1 LNIPNIST
9 SLNSL
14 STVRSNHSVR
24 LSRLPALDTP
34 FFQGTDVGSIAD
46 EIGHLGALGGEG
58 LILTAEDVRDRVEGV
73 GIVQNVLLVGRGIAG
88 LAKQLRSTST
98 MIVARSL
105 GRRGRV
111 ALGSALRS
119 SMFRLMFK
127 AGWDISKPAGSS
139 SISIVSL
146 KTLTAPSS

>member
-1 LNIPNIST
+1 M
-9 SLNSL
+9 
-14 STVRSNHSVR
+14 SVA
-24 LSRLPALDTP
+24 ALTK
-34 FFQGTDVGSIAD
+34 SA
-46 EIGHLGALGGEG
+46 HLGALGGEG
-58 LILTAEDVRDRVEGV
+58 LLLTAEGVPDRVECV

-88 LAKQLRSTST
+88 LAKQFRLNIDHDSRE
-98 MIVARSL
+98 VL